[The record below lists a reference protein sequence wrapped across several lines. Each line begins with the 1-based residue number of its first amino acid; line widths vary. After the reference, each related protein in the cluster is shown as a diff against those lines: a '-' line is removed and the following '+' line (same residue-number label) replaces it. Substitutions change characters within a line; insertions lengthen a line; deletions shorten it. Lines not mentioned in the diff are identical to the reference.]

1 MPLRFHVERRGLLL
15 AAAALCLTACQ
26 PSSTVPADSPPSST
40 TASATASAS
49 HAHEADDAPL
59 TSEQSKVIAKVRA
72 ATARFHDVEEA
83 VRAGYVLQYPAG
95 CATSPSGA
103 QGFHYLNP
111 TLASDAV
118 LDPLTPE
125 LLMYEP
131 APNGR
136 LQLVGVDYVIKYS
149 TLPANTLPKP
159 TLLGVPMMNNDPLAV
174 WALHIWSRR
183 PNPSGMFAA
192 WNPDVSCKYESLA
205 KLPQLP

>member
-1 MPLRFHVERRGLLL
+1 MFTHLLPTLRRALL
-15 AAAALCLTACQ
+15 AAAGALLVACQ
-26 PSSTVPADSPPSST
+26 PSSTVPANGAQSLVD
-40 TASATASAS
+40 ASAQHS
-49 HAHEADDAPL
+49 HAGGDVKL
-59 TSEQSKVIAKVRA
+59 TSDQLNVIAQVRA

-83 VRAGYVLQYPAG
+83 VRAGYVVQYPAG
-95 CATSPSGA
+95 CATSPSGT

-118 LDPLTPE
+118 IDPLAPE

-131 APNGR
+131 GPQGQ
-136 LQLVGVDYVIKYS
+136 LELVGVDYVIKYS

-159 TLLGVPMMNNDPLAV
+159 TVLGVDMMNNNPLEV

-192 WNPDVSCKYESLA
+192 WNPNVSCANAGIA
-205 KLPQLP
+205 KLPQLPQ